1 MEVKR
6 DFQRWNSIRDLLH
19 RPEWNRLAIPR
30 GIAHYSAMEK
40 LRDSTLTDNAL
51 AAAKRERQ
59 AQARAQVADGRRTQE
74 SMFLLSSAVV
84 KATTVRHRVLSF
96 G

>member
-1 MEVKR
+1 M
-6 DFQRWNSIRDLLH
+6 N
-19 RPEWNRLAIPR
+19 
-30 GIAHYSAMEK
+30 K
-40 LRDSTLTDNAL
+40 LRNSTFDDNVL

-59 AQARAQVADGRRTQE
+59 ALARAQVADGRRTQE

-96 G
+96 D